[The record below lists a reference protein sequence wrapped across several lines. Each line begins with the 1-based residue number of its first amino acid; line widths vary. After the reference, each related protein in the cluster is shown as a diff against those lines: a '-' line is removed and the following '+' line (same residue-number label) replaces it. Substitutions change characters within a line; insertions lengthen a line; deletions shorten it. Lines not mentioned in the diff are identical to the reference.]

1 MTLKQKIKKFVLA
14 RVHRKNEQY
23 RRQIL
28 GEGFYLDP
36 QLWDMRISAEGHIT
50 SSGCDLSQ
58 LAKDYGTPL
67 YIVDSNRLARNY
79 REFLSAFKTW
89 YPHVA
94 IGYSYKT
101 NPLPEVI
108 RAIHQLGGFAEV
120 ISHFELW
127 LAIEL
132 GVPPE
137 KIIFNG
143 PAKTQEALDLAVSQG
158 IGIINIDSENEIK
171 PIALLAEKYSRRQ
184 TTGVRVVTSVGWA
197 SQFGIPLAGGRALA
211 AFEHMAA
218 FPALDT
224 RGIHIHLGTG
234 IRDIRTYC
242 QAISEV
248 MDFAVELKSRLG
260 IELSWLDFGGGF
272 GVPTVQ
278 GYSFW
283 DTKLILNGYP
293 PRLMD
298 TSACSPLEE
307 YGKAIFAI
315 LGKYFARHSWLK
327 PTVFFEPGRA
337 ITSSA
342 QSLLLSVLNIKP
354 GAGGKSF
361 VIVDGGKNITMPLG
375 YEQHEIFPAT
385 RMLEPAGDNL
395 YNIAGPLCYPEDIL
409 AREKRFPELRRGDLL
424 AVMDA
429 GAYFVPNQQ
438 NFSNPRPAAVIIDEQ
453 GKPRLIRERE
463 TFQHIV
469 SLDRPAVKAG

>member
-1 MTLKQKIKKFVLA
+1 MLPK
-14 RVHRKNEQY
+14 VHRKNEQY

-28 GEGFYLDP
+28 GEAYSLDP
-36 QLWDMRISAEGHIT
+36 QLWDMRISAEGHLT
-50 SSGCDLSQ
+50 TSGCDLGQ
-58 LAKDYGTPL
+58 LAKEYGTPL

-79 REFLSAFKTW
+79 REFLGAFKAW

-132 GVPPE
+132 CVPPE

-143 PAKTQEALDLAVSQG
+143 PAKTKEALDLAVSKG
-158 IGIINIDSENEIK
+158 IGIINIDSENEIE
-171 PIALLAEKYSRRQ
+171 PIALLTEKYSRRQ
-184 TTGVRVVTSVGWA
+184 STGVRVVTSVGWA

-211 AFEHMAA
+211 AYERMAA
-218 FPALDT
+218 YPGIDP

-234 IRDIRTYC
+234 IKDIGTYC
-242 QAISEV
+242 QAVREV
-248 MDFAVELKSRLG
+248 MDFVVELKNRLG

-278 GYSFW
+278 SFSSW

-293 PRLMD
+293 PRLID
-298 TSACSPLEE
+298 TSACYPLEE
-307 YGKAIFAI
+307 YGKAIFSI
-315 LGKYFARHSWLK
+315 LGEYFARYSWLK

-342 QSLLLSVLNIKP
+342 QSLLLSVLNMKP

-361 VIVDGGKNITMPLG
+361 AIVDGGRNIAMPLEW
-375 YEQHEIFPAT
+375 EQHEIFPAT
-385 RMLEPAGDNL
+385 RMLEPVGENL
-395 YNIAGPLCYPEDIL
+395 YNIAGPLCYPQDIL

-424 AVMDA
+424 VVMDA

-438 NFSNPRPAAVIIDEQ
+438 NFSNPRPAAVFIEEQ

-463 TFQHIV
+463 TFQQIV
-469 SLDRPAVKAG
+469 SLDRPAFKAGLGNQ